1 MVFLVTGGSG
11 KFGSQVVNELR
22 KREHV
27 VYSAQRSGIKS
38 EDINYNLEY
47 WKKIDFDDPSEI
59 AMLVQQLLKVKLDGV
74 IFLHRAYTAIPI
86 NQLGPF
92 DIQHEIR
99 INVLA
104 SLMLVRYL
112 FMFEVLN
119 EGGRVV
125 FPLNRKTDISND
137 YVAYKIANAVL
148 PSAIEI
154 GLDDIIGKLKHCYVI
169 LEECNEAV
177 IEKLANLL
185 DGTEEIRERMVDLRT
200 I

>member
-11 KFGSQVVNELR
+11 KFGSPLVTELR

-74 IFLHRAYTAIPI
+74 IFLHRDNIAIPI
-86 NQLGPF
+86 NHLGPF
-92 DIQHEIR
+92 DVQQAIR

-104 SLMLVRYL
+104 PLMLVRYL
-112 FMFEVLN
+112 FMFEVLS
-119 EGGRVV
+119 EEGRVI

-137 YVAYKIANAVL
+137 YAAYKIANATL

-154 GLDDIIGKLKHCYVI
+154 GLDDIIGKLKHCYTI
-169 LEECNEAV
+169 LEECNKV
-177 IEKLANLL
+177 TIEKLANLL
-185 DGTEEIRERMVDLRT
+185 DGTEEVRERMVDLRN